1 MLTKPSI
8 EELLPK
14 AENRYVLAMLTA
26 KRARQ
31 LVDGAQPMVDEKI
44 DNFVSLAAQ
53 EIKEDKVKAVKGQQD
68 IKVPLRPE
76 VEAERLNAELEAEAK
91 RREIQHAENKR
102 TVERMQARE
111 RVLERAQFT
120 EDEKEVNKN
129 LAEQFLRLVN
139 ENAGFSD
146 AGQADQ
152 ADQDEE

>member
-31 LVDGAQPMVDEKI
+31 LVDGAQPLVDKKI
-44 DNFVSLAAQ
+44 DNYVSLAAQ
-53 EIKEDKVKAVKGQQD
+53 EIKEDKVKAVQGQQD

-102 TVERMQARE
+102 NVERIQARE
-111 RVLERAQFT
+111 RVLERAQFA

-139 ENAGFSD
+139 ENTGFGD
-146 AGQADQ
+146 ADQ
-152 ADQDEE
+152 SDQNEE

>member
-31 LVDGAQPMVDEKI
+31 LVDGAQPMIDEKI
-44 DNFVSLAAQ
+44 DNYVSLAAQ
-53 EIKEDKVKAVKGQQD
+53 EIKEDQVKAVKGPQD

-91 RREIQHAENKR
+91 RREVQHAENKR
-102 TVERMQARE
+102 NAERIQARE
-111 RVLERAQFT
+111 RVLERAQFI

-139 ENAGFSD
+139 ENAGFGNDSQFD
-146 AGQADQ
+146 P
-152 ADQDEE
+152 DEE

>member
-1 MLTKPSI
+1 MTKPSI

-31 LVDGAQPMVDEKI
+31 LVDGAQPMIDEKI
-44 DNFVSLAAQ
+44 DNYVSLAAQ
-53 EIKEDKVKAVKGQQD
+53 EIKEDQVKAVKGPQD

-91 RREIQHAENKR
+91 RREVQHAENKR
-102 TVERMQARE
+102 NAERIQARE
-111 RVLERAQFT
+111 RVLERAQFI

-139 ENAGFSD
+139 ENAGFGNDSQFD
-146 AGQADQ
+146 P
-152 ADQDEE
+152 DEE

>member
-31 LVDGAQPMVDEKI
+31 LVDGAQPLVEQKT

-53 EIKEDKVKAVKGQQD
+53 EIKEDQVKAVKGQQD

-76 VEAERLNAELEAEAK
+76 VEAARLNAELEAEAK
-91 RREIQHAENKR
+91 RREVQHAENKR
-102 TVERMQARE
+102 NAERIQARE
-111 RVLERAQFT
+111 RMLERTQFV

-139 ENAGFSD
+139 ENAAFGD
-146 AGQADQ
+146 DIQ

>member
-31 LVDGAQPMVDEKI
+31 LVDGAQPLVEQKT

-53 EIKEDKVKAVKGQQD
+53 EIKEDQVKAVKGQQD

-76 VEAERLNAELEAEAK
+76 VEAARLNAELEAEAK
-91 RREIQHAENKR
+91 RREVQHAENKR
-102 TVERMQARE
+102 NAERIQARE
-111 RVLERAQFT
+111 RMLERTQFM
-120 EDEKEVNKN
+120 EDEKKVNKN

-139 ENAGFSD
+139 ENAAFGD
-146 AGQADQ
+146 DIQ

>member
-31 LVDGAQPMVDEKI
+31 LVDGAQPMIETKTE
-44 DNFVSLAAQ
+44 NHVSLAAE
-53 EIKEDKVKAVKGQQD
+53 EIHVDKVKAVKGYPD

-91 RREIQHAENKR
+91 RREVRHAENKR
-102 TVERMQARE
+102 QADRIQTRE
-111 RVLERAQFT
+111 RAMERTQLD
-120 EDEKEVNKN
+120 EEEKEINKN
-129 LAEQFLRLVN
+129 LAEQFLRIVN
-139 ENAGFSD
+139 ESANFGD
-146 AGQADQ
+146 DQ
-152 ADQDEE
+152 ED

>member
-31 LVDGAQPMVDEKI
+31 LVDGAQPLVEQKT

-53 EIKEDKVKAVKGQQD
+53 EIKEDQVKAVKGQQD

-76 VEAERLNAELEAEAK
+76 VEAARLNAELEAEAK
-91 RREIQHAENKR
+91 RREVQHAENKR
-102 TVERMQARE
+102 NAERIQARE
-111 RVLERAQFT
+111 RMLERTQFM

-139 ENAGFSD
+139 ENAAFGD
-146 AGQADQ
+146 DIQ